1 MVPGGGCD
9 GLAFRKPRRMQ
20 GVFLEVIH
28 SSGTPVFAT
37 DTSRLLGPSGL
48 YPFAYFTLLVFRLN
62 IVTGLL
68 WLLHRKNTSEF
79 QGWN

>member
-1 MVPGGGCD
+1 
-9 GLAFRKPRRMQ
+9 MQ

-37 DTSRLLGPSGL
+37 DTSRLLGSGGQWDLCCGPSGL

-62 IVTGLL
+62 IITGLL